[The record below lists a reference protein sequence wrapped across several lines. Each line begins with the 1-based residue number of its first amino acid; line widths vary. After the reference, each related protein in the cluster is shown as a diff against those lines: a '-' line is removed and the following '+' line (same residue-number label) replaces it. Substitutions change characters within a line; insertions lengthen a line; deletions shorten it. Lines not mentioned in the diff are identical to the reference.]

1 MKFNF
6 KSTQKAVASF
16 PVSVQFCL
24 FAFVS
29 SCSSFLEIM
38 NKEHNIALRPEK
50 VIIAFD
56 FFTVVCKLIWK
67 FSVT

>member
-1 MKFNF
+1 
-6 KSTQKAVASF
+6 
-16 PVSVQFCL
+16 
-24 FAFVS
+24 
-29 SCSSFLEIM
+29 M

-67 FSVT
+67 FSVGNNRSSRVTFIDSHDLVFVPSINLRRI